1 MSDRA
6 LIQPA
11 EKEPQTSPRH
21 PQSSEEK
28 SESQRGEVW
37 KIRKLTGGGGR
48 KQGTGDGSTINTLSR
63 VGNNSLEKNNRNYN
77 KKLVKNAAR
86 HLSNKP
92 SHHHFPF
99 VYLHKLSHGQ
109 PGAVFNEQLNL

>member
-11 EKEPQTSPRH
+11 EKEPQTSPKH
-21 PQSSEEK
+21 PQSSEE
-28 SESQRGEVW
+28 SERGEVW
-37 KIRKLTGGGGR
+37 KIRKWTGAEGGR
-48 KQGTGDGSTINTLSR
+48 EQGTGEGLTINTLSH
-63 VGNNSLEKNNRNYN
+63 VGNNSLEKDNRNYN
-77 KKLVKNAAR
+77 KKLDKNAAR

-92 SHHHFPF
+92 SQHHFPF